1 MQIQRQFLRKINEK
15 YKNKQMRKEV
25 PKKEKVK
32 IRKILILLLVLLTH
46 RRPHPTSTWPN
57 PSLLHRDYSRGFE
70 SKKRRTVR
78 I

>member
-25 PKKEKVK
+25 TQKEKVK

-46 RRPHPTSTWPN
+46 RRPYPTSTWPN
-57 PSLLHRDYSRGFE
+57 PSLLHRDYSRCFE
-70 SKKRRTVR
+70 SKKRRTVK

>member
-1 MQIQRQFLRKINEK
+1 MQIQGQFLRKINQK

-25 PKKEKVK
+25 TKKENVK
-32 IRKILILLLVLLTH
+32 IRKILILLVLLTH

>member
-25 PKKEKVK
+25 PKKKKVK
-32 IRKILILLLVLLTH
+32 IRKILLLLLVLLTH

-57 PSLLHRDYSRGFE
+57 PSLLDRDYSRDFE